1 MTPTSPAQALI
12 ALCQE
17 LGIEAQVPEGNQ
29 DMTVN
34 LQFDDGPAVV
44 LAAEDEA
51 LIIFAQLGEAPEHAT
66 GLMETLLSANL
77 FWRDTAGATLS
88 LEPDTRAVLMAQRLP
103 EAALRDTAV
112 LRLAVDRFAMM
123 LNSWTEVVQEWTQL
137 STTPLLPPEMGQR
150 I

>member
-1 MTPTSPAQALI
+1 MTATSPAQALI

-17 LGIEAQVPEGNQ
+17 LGIEAQAPEGNQ

-34 LQFDDGPAVV
+34 LQFDSGSAVV
-44 LAAEDEA
+44 LAAEDDA
-51 LIIFAQLGEAPEHAT
+51 LIIFATLGEAPEHAT

-88 LEPDTRAVLMAQRLP
+88 LDPDTRAVLMAQRLP
-103 EAALRDTAV
+103 EAALRDTAA
-112 LRLAVDRFAMM
+112 LRLAIDRFAIM
-123 LNSWTEVVQEWTQL
+123 LNSWTEVIQEWTQPG
-137 STTPLLPPEMGQR
+137 TTPLPPAEMGQR